1 MPSLCTDAVC
11 QKSVPERR
19 EIFSGVVSFS
29 STSSTS
35 KSFAIVEPFRA
46 CFSGNEAAGMLTVSD
61 LFTCGSGGREQEDY
75 KRAWMYMPLGVRRG
89 HGLEVRL
96 IRKIHETEDMAHN
109 IVD

>member
-19 EIFSGVVSFS
+19 EIFSGVVSFD

-35 KSFAIVEPFRA
+35 KSFAIVEPFKG

-61 LFTCGSGGREQEDY
+61 LLDYGNGGSE
-75 KRAWMYMPLGVRRG
+75 
-89 HGLEVRL
+89 
-96 IRKIHETEDMAHN
+96 
-109 IVD
+109 